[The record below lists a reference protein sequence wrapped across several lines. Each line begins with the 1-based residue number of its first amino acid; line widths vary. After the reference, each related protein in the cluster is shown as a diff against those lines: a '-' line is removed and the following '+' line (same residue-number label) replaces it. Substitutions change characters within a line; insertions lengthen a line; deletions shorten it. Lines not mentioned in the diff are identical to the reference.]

1 MGTLYELATDLKK
14 LQEIEFE
21 EINEQEQVE
30 EIKEI
35 IKYEIEN
42 KSSNMISLIRNIDS
56 DIDVIDNEIERLQ
69 KMKKSK
75 ENKVNNIKK
84 YIKICLEESGIKS
97 VETPLGSM
105 KIRNN
110 APKVIVDDL
119 EKIDNKYILIETTT
133 TLKVDKKAIKESIYN
148 GETIEGCHLERGTSL
163 TIK

>member
-35 IKYEIEN
+35 IKYEIKN

-110 APKVIVDDL
+110 APKVVIDDL
-119 EKIDNKYILIETTT
+119 QKIDNKYILIETTT

>member
-1 MGTLYELATDLKK
+1 MGTLYELVTDLKK

-35 IKYEIEN
+35 IKYEIKN

-84 YIKICLEESGIKS
+84 YIKICLEESGMKG

-119 EKIDNKYILIETTT
+119 EKIDNKYILIETT
-133 TLKVDKKAIKESIYN
+133 LKVDKKAIKESLYN
-148 GETIEGCHLERGTSL
+148 G
-163 TIK
+163 